1 MARSVLTQMYYFKK
15 NNKFYLYWL
24 EPAGRV
30 SPKFPK
36 SAKSDSFEV
45 ANGAVISLLCD
56 AQAFPAPAFRSVH
69 QYNYI

>member
-1 MARSVLTQMYYFKK
+1 VAHPVLIQILRKITNFV
-15 NNKFYLYWL
+15 FTL

-69 QYNYI
+69 

>member
-1 MARSVLTQMYYFKK
+1 MS
-15 NNKFYLYWL
+15 

-45 ANGAVISLLCD
+45 ASIAEFSLLCD
-56 AQAFPAPAFRSVH
+56 AQAFPAPTFRSV
-69 QYNYI
+69 N